1 MTRCMAITVRLVYT
15 FDLHRR
21 SGFIIILGFRTSRV
35 LIPAKLQCY
44 GEDRTPGYELGGS
57 VVLGEESVPGTNS

>member
-1 MTRCMAITVRLVYT
+1 MI
-15 FDLHRR
+15 
-21 SGFIIILGFRTSRV
+21 SGFRTSRV
-35 LIPAKLQCY
+35 LIPARLQCY